1 MKGFMEPFEM
11 SVPIVGEAVAGEAA
25 ATLKQINKL
34 VKGLSTNT
42 FDLAELLHK
51 VKSNKYYAPKF
62 NTFGEY
68 AKTLDLKVAKAYY
81 LAKMVEVMNACGIPR
96 QEYEP
101 LGIAKIR
108 LVIRVELDKEF
119 GGKPNTEWVKALVKD
134 GQSMTPQEIDTQ
146 VNKIQ
151 GLIGLDSIEWVNF
164 PIKQSAKQFWEQAVK
179 LAQKNIGSV
188 GQDED
193 GNFKD
198 ASIGRCAEII
208 ALSYLQD
215 PNNFGEQIDSGGSVT
230 DANTTDNTLPHGD
243 TSLDGI

>member
-1 MKGFMEPFEM
+1 MEPFETPT
-11 SVPIVGEAVAGEAA
+11 PIVGEAVAGEAA

-34 VKGLSTNT
+34 VKGMATNT

-51 VKSNKYYAPKF
+51 AKSNKYYAPKY

-81 LAKMVEVMNACGIPR
+81 LAKMVEVMTESGVPR
-96 QEYEP
+96 HDYEP
-101 LGIAKIR
+101 LGIAKLRLIIR
-108 LVIRVELDKEF
+108 IETEKEF
-119 GGKPNTEWVKALVKD
+119 GGKPNTEWVKSLVHD
-134 GQSMTPQEIDTQ
+134 GVNMTPQEIDTQ

-164 PIKQSAKQFWEQAVK
+164 PIKQSAKAFWEQAVE
-179 LAQKNIGSV
+179 LAKKQIGSV
-188 GQDED
+188 GQDDD

-198 ASIGRCAEII
+198 ASVGRCAEVI

-215 PNNFGEQIDSGGSVT
+215 LNNWPEGTKIDTVGSNT
-230 DANTTDNTLPHGD
+230 NANTTNDTLPSGD
-243 TSLDGI
+243 SQLD